1 MGPATGYK
9 GPRPFRSNAPVTTNL
24 TALTTEAKRTDYV
37 SLLPESLIDGRIFGG
52 QDGRI
57 NKRSST
63 MKRHSSIIHILSLA
77 CACLIFTGCAAD
89 QAGSS
94 GGPAATSAGAKTGGH
109 LIVNRIANFGS
120 DLGLVILVDGAEVG
134 TVPEGRTYNGYL
146 TPGQHVLSAT
156 VSPLRAGSG
165 QPQKTL
171 AVQAGQT
178 YSFTA
183 RWKGSKLALVRN
195 Q

>member
-1 MGPATGYK
+1 
-9 GPRPFRSNAPVTTNL
+9 
-24 TALTTEAKRTDYV
+24 
-37 SLLPESLIDGRIFGG
+37 
-52 QDGRI
+52 
-57 NKRSST
+57 
-63 MKRHSSIIHILSLA
+63 MKRYNSIIYVFSLA
-77 CACLIFTGCAAD
+77 CACLISTGCETN

-109 LIVNRIANFGS
+109 LIVNRIPNFGS

-171 AVQAGQT
+171 TVQAGQT

-183 RWKGSKLALVRN
+183 RWRAEKLVLVRN